1 MSTNNRKKSECSL
14 PNRRVHNTRVKE
26 KRVVNFKRR
35 IKEVFIEGSMSNE
48 FGRTTWSL
56 MGSTHKQEEACGV
69 TLVRLGAS
77 RLGLASKKVEEIT
90 VDQ

>member
-1 MSTNNRKKSECSL
+1 
-14 PNRRVHNTRVKE
+14 
-26 KRVVNFKRR
+26 
-35 IKEVFIEGSMSNE
+35 MSNE

-90 VDQ
+90 VDQSKGAR